1 MGHISGLEAG
11 PLTKIGQNDRNAAG
25 VHHVKFG
32 GPRWPYKIG
41 MAPNVPDLTG
51 AVASKPLKITG
62 WAWRQIVACHQ
73 LIKPYIYQLFDK
85 PIG

>member
-1 MGHISGLEAG
+1 MSAQENALQAK
-11 PLTKIGQNDRNAAG
+11 TGQNDRNAAG

-41 MAPNVPDLTG
+41 TAPNVPDLTG
-51 AVASKPLKITG
+51 AVASKPLEITG
-62 WAWRQIVACHQ
+62 CAWRQIVACHQ

-85 PIG
+85 HIG